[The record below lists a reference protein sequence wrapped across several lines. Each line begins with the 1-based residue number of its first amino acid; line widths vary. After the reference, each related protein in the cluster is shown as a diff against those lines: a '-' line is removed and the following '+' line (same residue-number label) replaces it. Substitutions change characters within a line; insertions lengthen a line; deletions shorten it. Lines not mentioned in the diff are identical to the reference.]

1 MPAKI
6 TNKDVTHI
14 AALARLKLSAD
25 ETDMLGRQLN
35 DILLYIE
42 KLNELDTKDIEPTS
56 HILPLKNVYRQDR
69 TETPLSRESAL
80 SNAPDKTERFYKVA
94 RIIE

>member
-1 MPAKI
+1 MPDKI
-6 TNKDVTHI
+6 TERDVTHI
-14 AALARLKLSAD
+14 AALSRLKLSTE
-25 ETDMLGRQLN
+25 ETGMLGRQLN

-42 KLNELDTKDIEPTS
+42 KLNELDTTGIEPTS
-56 HILPLKNVYRQDR
+56 HILPLKNIYREDHPKAPLDR
-69 TETPLSRESAL
+69 DAAL

>member
-1 MPAKI
+1 MI
-6 TNKDVTHI
+6 SERDVTHI
-14 AALARLKLSAD
+14 AALSRLKLSDTEAA
-25 ETDMLGRQLN
+25 MFGRQLN
-35 DILLYIE
+35 DILSYIE
-42 KLNELDTKDIEPTS
+42 KLNELDTVDIEPTS

-69 TETPLSRESAL
+69 TEAPLDREAAL